1 MESLGTPISQ
11 RRLAASS
18 PASGGAGSAPLAARQ
33 MLDLLLDGEDA
44 LLSVRWAAHLLFQ
57 PLRSCDRPQTAK
69 GIMSRST
76 PMRMQPTVW

>member
-1 MESLGTPISQ
+1 
-11 RRLAASS
+11 
-18 PASGGAGSAPLAARQ
+18 